1 MADITISIP
10 DEYWSRVTTA
20 FHGIYVDSQL
30 GDTELLEY
38 AFQAYVR
45 DNWLGWEQNNNQ
57 NAAGPR
63 YNQAA
68 QDYNT
73 ARQQVDADVAAQNAQ
88 VLADVNAALP
98 EVAA

>member
-1 MADITISIP
+1 MADITITIP
-10 DEYWSRVTTA
+10 DEYWPRIAAA
-20 FHGIYVDSQL
+20 FHGIYSDSEL

-38 AFQAYVR
+38 AWKAYVR

-57 NAAGPR
+57 NAAGPL

-88 VLADVNAALP
+88 ILADVNAALP